1 MEKNK
6 DILIV
11 IIATLIFGGAS
22 KILVGVPY
30 MAWGYFDQLF
40 IAAFILWTFY
50 SAALY
55 VAIKIENRK
64 NENYLKIGFVGV
76 MFGLAVA
83 CLKMGVDA
91 IIEQFAK
98 SASNLIITVFMM
110 EMGILILG
118 SIMIFA
124 LYIYVAKKEILWNKS
139 MKNCTLGLGGIAGI
153 YFAVIIYYLWQLR
166 HWMEKFA
173 DFDIIKEIGE
183 EQGLLNLSTKY
194 AQESTVVGMIV
205 YVLFFIVLW
214 IALKKNTENKE
225 FDDNF

>member
-1 MEKNK
+1 MMEKNK

-83 CLKMGVDA
+83 CLKMA
-91 IIEQFAK
+91 S
-98 SASNLIITVFMM
+98 SAAV
-110 EMGILILG
+110 
-118 SIMIFA
+118 SICPPPPSTTCCIRP
-124 LYIYVAKKEILWNKS
+124 L
-139 MKNCTLGLGGIAGI
+139 AGRS
-153 YFAVIIYYLWQLR
+153 LPT
-166 HWMEKFA
+166 
-173 DFDIIKEIGE
+173 
-183 EQGLLNLSTKY
+183 ST
-194 AQESTVVGMIV
+194 ARR
-205 YVLFFIVLW
+205 
-214 IALKKNTENKE
+214 
-225 FDDNF
+225 

>member
-1 MEKNK
+1 MMEKNK

-76 MFGLAVA
+76 NVWFSGSMFKKV
-83 CLKMGVDA
+83 GVDA

-98 SASNLIITVFMM
+98 SASNLIITAFMM
-110 EMGILILG
+110 EMGIL
-118 SIMIFA
+118 F
-124 LYIYVAKKEILWNKS
+124 
-139 MKNCTLGLGGIAGI
+139 
-153 YFAVIIYYLWQLR
+153 
-166 HWMEKFA
+166 
-173 DFDIIKEIGE
+173 
-183 EQGLLNLSTKY
+183 
-194 AQESTVVGMIV
+194 
-205 YVLFFIVLW
+205 
-214 IALKKNTENKE
+214 
-225 FDDNF
+225 

>member
-1 MEKNK
+1 MMEKNK

-98 SASNLIITVFMM
+98 SASNLIITAFMM

-118 SIMIFA
+118 SIIIFA

-153 YFAVIIYYLWQLR
+153 YFAVIVYYLWQLK
-166 HWMEKFA
+166 HWMEKFSGL
-173 DFDIIKEIGE
+173 DVVKEIGK
-183 EQGLLNLSTKY
+183 EQGILNLSTKY
-194 AQESTVVGMIV
+194 ARESTMMGMVV
-205 YVLFFIVLW
+205 YVAFFIVLW

-225 FDDNF
+225 A

>member
-98 SASNLIITVFMM
+98 SASNLIITAFMM

-118 SIMIFA
+118 SIIIFA

-139 MKNCTLGLGGIAGI
+139 MKNYTLVL
-153 YFAVIIYYLWQLR
+153 LR
-166 HWMEKFA
+166 
-173 DFDIIKEIGE
+173 
-183 EQGLLNLSTKY
+183 
-194 AQESTVVGMIV
+194 
-205 YVLFFIVLW
+205 
-214 IALKKNTENKE
+214 
-225 FDDNF
+225 

>member
-76 MFGLAVA
+76 MFGL
-83 CLKMGVDA
+83 
-91 IIEQFAK
+91 EQFAK
-98 SASNLIITVFMM
+98 SASNLIITAFMM

-118 SIMIFA
+118 SIIIFA

-139 MKNCTLGLGGIAGI
+139 MKNYTLGLGGIIGI
-153 YFAVIIYYLWQLR
+153 YFAVIVYYLWQLK
-166 HWMEKFA
+166 HWMEKFSGL
-173 DFDIIKEIGE
+173 DVVKEIGK
-183 EQGLLNLSTKY
+183 EQGILNLSTKY
-194 AQESTVVGMIV
+194 ARESTMMGMVV
-205 YVLFFIVLW
+205 YVAFFIVLW

-225 FDDNF
+225 A

>member
-1 MEKNK
+1 MMEKNK

-55 VAIKIENRK
+55 VAIKIENI
-64 NENYLKIGFVGV
+64 KIGFVGV

-98 SASNLIITVFMM
+98 SASNLIITAFMM

-118 SIMIFA
+118 SIIIFA

-139 MKNCTLGLGGIAGI
+139 MKNYTLGLGGIIGI
-153 YFAVIIYYLWQLR
+153 YFAVIVYYLWQLK
-166 HWMEKFA
+166 HWMEKFSGL
-173 DFDIIKEIGE
+173 DVVKEIGK
-183 EQGLLNLSTKY
+183 EQGILNLSTKY
-194 AQESTVVGMIV
+194 ARESTMMGMVV
-205 YVLFFIVLW
+205 YVAFFIVLW

-225 FDDNF
+225 A

>member
-30 MAWGYFDQLF
+30 MAWGYFDKLF
-40 IAAFILWTFY
+40 IASFILWMFY
-50 SAALY
+50 STILY
-55 VAIKIENRK
+55 MAIKIENGK

-91 IIEQFAK
+91 IIEQFTKFAG
-98 SASNLIITVFMM
+98 NLIVTAFMM
-110 EMGILILG
+110 EMGILIFG
-118 SIMIFA
+118 SAIIFV
-124 LYIYVAKKEILWNKS
+124 LYVCVAKKKILWNKS
-139 MKNCTLGLGGIAGI
+139 MKNYTLGLGGIAGV
-153 YFAVIIYYLWQLR
+153 YFAVIIYYLWQLK

-183 EQGLLNLSTKY
+183 EQGMLNFLLL
-194 AQESTVVGMIV
+194 Q
-205 YVLFFIVLW
+205 FFIIHILYP
-214 IALKKNTENKE
+214 
-225 FDDNF
+225 

>member
-64 NENYLKIGFVGV
+64 NENRLSTYCPKEV
-76 MFGLAVA
+76 
-83 CLKMGVDA
+83 
-91 IIEQFAK
+91 
-98 SASNLIITVFMM
+98 
-110 EMGILILG
+110 IL
-118 SIMIFA
+118 FTH
-124 LYIYVAKKEILWNKS
+124 Y
-139 MKNCTLGLGGIAGI
+139 TI
-153 YFAVIIYYLWQLR
+153 YFLFLLLYDFFCLR
-166 HWMEKFA
+166 W
-173 DFDIIKEIGE
+173 
-183 EQGLLNLSTKY
+183 
-194 AQESTVVGMIV
+194 
-205 YVLFFIVLW
+205 
-214 IALKKNTENKE
+214 
-225 FDDNF
+225 

>member
-1 MEKNK
+1 MVNSKNLTIVTIST
-6 DILIV
+6 ILSG
-11 IIATLIFGGAS
+11 LLS
-22 KILVGVPY
+22 KWLVGVPY
-30 MAWGYFDQLF
+30 MAWGYFDKLF
-40 IAAFILWTFY
+40 IASFILWMLY
-50 SAALY
+50 STMLY
-55 VAIKIENRK
+55 LAIKIEN
-64 NENYLKIGFVGV
+64 ENYLKLGFTGV
-76 MFGLAVA
+76 VFGLISA
-83 CLKMGVDA
+83 CLKMGLDA
-91 IIEQFAK
+91 IIEHFTK
-98 SASNLIITVFMM
+98 FSGNLIVTAFMM
-110 EMGILILG
+110 EMGILIFG
-118 SIMIFA
+118 SAIIFV
-124 LYIYVAKKEILWNKS
+124 LYVCVAKKKILWNKS